1 MRTPPLRWI
10 PFLTVLLALGAAGA
24 GHAQDP
30 DGVRRELLRMIN
42 EERAKERVPLL
53 RLVDALNDTAQQHA
67 DELGRAGTLRLPRGS
82 EEAMG
87 ERLEKLGY
95 QVHAWTESVTATT
108 GDLASVL
115 RAWKSQDN
123 GTWKSLL
130 DDDYRDLGIGV
141 SKMRGAPL
149 YSFLF
154 AVPEGEFFI
163 RATGPLRDVGR
174 VRAAVLAEVNARRRK
189 AGAPALRSSPA
200 LDKAAQGHAEDM
212 LARGYFA
219 HESPNGNSASQTVRE
234 RAREA
239 GFDWRA
245 IGENIAEGQ
254 FSVAQVMEGWMN
266 SPEHRRNILD
276 PVYTELGIGLVT
288 AKGKDGRYRVI
299 WVQNFGT
306 PKK

>member
-1 MRTPPLRWI
+1 MRRPPLRCI

-24 GHAQDP
+24 GNAQDP
-30 DGVRRELLRMIN
+30 DGVRRELLRLIN

-53 RLVDALNDTAQQHA
+53 RRVDALDDTAQQHA

-82 EEAMG
+82 EDAMG

-115 RAWKSQDN
+115 RNWKSQDN

-141 SKMRGAPL
+141 GKMRGTPL

-154 AVPEGEFFI
+154 AVPEGEFFV

-174 VRAAVLAEVNARRRK
+174 VRAALLAEVNARRRK

-212 LARGYFA
+212 LARSYFA
-219 HESPNGNSASQTVRE
+219 HESPSGTTVRE
-234 RAREA
+234 RSREA
-239 GFDWRA
+239 GYDWRA

-266 SPEHRRNILD
+266 SPDHRRNILD
-276 PVYTELGIGLVT
+276 PAYTDLGTGLVT
-288 AKGKDGRYRVI
+288 AKGKDGHYRVI
-299 WVQNFGT
+299 WVQNFGA
-306 PKK
+306 PKR

>member
-1 MRTPPLRWI
+1 
-10 PFLTVLLALGAAGA
+10 
-24 GHAQDP
+24 
-30 DGVRRELLRMIN
+30 MIN

-53 RLVDALNDTAQQHA
+53 RLVDALKRRSQQHA
-67 DELGRAGTLRLPRGS
+67 DELGRAGTLRPAARLGGS
-82 EEAMG
+82 HG
-87 ERLEKLGY
+87 ERLEKLG
-95 QVHAWTESVTATT
+95 TRSTP
-108 GDLASVL
+108 GRRASLHDGRPGL
-115 RAWKSQDN
+115 RAALLEIADN

-130 DDDYRDLGIGV
+130 DDDSATWESALEDART
-141 SKMRGAPL
+141 PL

-163 RATGPLRDVGR
+163 RATAPLRDVGR
-174 VRAAVLAEVNARRRK
+174 RPRRRAGGGQPGGGK
-189 AGAPALRSSPA
+189 AGAPAAAFSPA

-219 HESPNGNSASQTVRE
+219 HESPGRTTVRE

-239 GFDWRA
+239 GYDWRA

-276 PVYTELGIGLVT
+276 PTYTELGTGLVT
-288 AKGKDGRYRVI
+288 AKGKDGHYRVI

>member
-1 MRTPPLRWI
+1 MRTPPLPI
-10 PFLTVLLALGAAGA
+10 FLLTALFALGAAGA

-42 EERAKERVPLL
+42 EERAKTGIPLL
-53 RLVDALNDTAQQHA
+53 RLVDALNATAQQHA

-82 EEAMG
+82 EDAIG

-130 DDDYRDLGIGV
+130 DDDFRDLGIGV
-141 SKMRGAPL
+141 GKMHGTPL

-154 AVPEGEFFI
+154 AVPEGEFFV

-174 VRAAVLAEVNARRRK
+174 VRAAVLAVNARRRK

-219 HESPNGNSASQTVRE
+219 HESPSGTSVRE

-276 PVYTELGIGLVT
+276 PDYTELGVGLVT
-288 AKGKDGRYRVI
+288 AKGKDGHYRVI